1 MDESQ
6 IIFDEEEGVDPENIR
21 LARPS
26 HNELLKKLNWIKGP
40 ACVQI
45 EDEQYCFDPF
55 WFSGP
60 SILLEEDLK
69 ELDALWTF
77 IEVDMEHKITSH
89 IPSIRHVGGFPFSY
103 TLFYSTSTIDDLKSK
118 HFLRV
123 DFPLLGGYI
132 SYKSDASK
140 NEIGRVYKDNRKFF
154 EKSLS
159 DRGFKWQV
167 FWGYLK
173 NTIQYPNIIYFAK
186 DNKFLYAEDVYQG
199 KSDTHSIFFDYLDIF
214 TSPLNKR
221 NPNETI
227 NFIGN
232 VSKRK
237 TYEDFE
243 KTPKTSGDA
252 TKVYKEESVTR
263 SKSKSSYIVEVKQGD
278 IKILFEDISKEA
290 RILDSFEISALDL
303 KLIIRQPGLFKFHNR
318 CKEVT

>member
-1 MDESQ
+1 MDEGQ
-6 IIFDEEEGVDPENIR
+6 IIFDEEEGVDPEDIR

-89 IPSIRHVGGFPFSY
+89 IPSILHVGGFPFSY

-132 SYKSDASK
+132 SYKSGASK
-140 NEIGRVYKDNRKFF
+140 NEIGSVYKDNRKFF
-154 EKSLS
+154 EKLLY

-173 NTIQYPNIIYFAK
+173 DTIQYPNIIYFAN
-186 DNKFLYAEDVYQG
+186 DNKFLYAEDIYQG
-199 KSDTHSIFFDYLDIF
+199 ERDSHSIFFDYIDIF
-214 TSPLNKR
+214 TSPSNKR
-221 NPNETI
+221 NPSETI
-227 NFIGN
+227 EFIGN
-232 VSKRK
+232 DTKRE
-237 TYEDFE
+237 TY
-243 KTPKTSGDA
+243 T
-252 TKVYKEESVTR
+252 
-263 SKSKSSYIVEVKQGD
+263 VEVKLGD

-303 KLIIRQPGLFKFHNR
+303 RLIIRQPGLFKFHNR

>member
-6 IIFDEEEGVDPENIR
+6 ILFDEEEGVDPENIR

-26 HNELLKKLNWIKGP
+26 HNELFKKLNWIKGP

-55 WFSGP
+55 WLSGL
-60 SILLEEDLK
+60 SILSEDGLK
-69 ELDALWTF
+69 ELDALRAF
-77 IEVDMEHKITSH
+77 IEVDMEDKITSH
-89 IPSIRHVGGFPFSY
+89 IPSIRHVGGSPFSY

-118 HFLRV
+118 HLLRV

-132 SYKSDASK
+132 SYKSDISE
-140 NEIGRVYKDNRKFF
+140 NEIERVYRDNRKFF
-154 EKSLS
+154 EKSLY
-159 DRGFKWQV
+159 DGGFKWQV

-173 NTIQYPNIIYFAK
+173 DTIQNPNIIYFAK

-199 KSDTHSIFFDYLDIF
+199 KRDTHSIFFDYLDIF
-214 TSPLNKR
+214 TSHSNKR
-221 NPNETI
+221 NPNKTI

-237 TYEDFE
+237 TY
-243 KTPKTSGDA
+243 T
-252 TKVYKEESVTR
+252 
-263 SKSKSSYIVEVKQGD
+263 VEVKLGD

-290 RILDSFEISALDL
+290 RILDSFEKSALDL
-303 KLIIRQPGLFKFHNR
+303 RLIIRQPGLFKFHNR

>member
-6 IIFDEEEGVDPENIR
+6 IIFDEEEGVDPEDIR

-26 HNELLKKLNWIKGP
+26 HNELFKKLNWIKGP

-45 EDEQYCFDPF
+45 EDKQYCLDPF
-55 WFSGP
+55 WLSEL
-60 SILLEEDLK
+60 SILSEDGLK
-69 ELDALWTF
+69 ELDALRTF
-77 IEVDMEHKITSH
+77 IEEDMEDKMTSH

-132 SYKSDASK
+132 SYKSDVSK
-140 NEIGRVYKDNRKFF
+140 NEIERVYKDNRKFF
-154 EKSLS
+154 ERSLY

-173 NTIQYPNIIYFAK
+173 GTIQNPNIIYFAK

-199 KSDTHSIFFDYLDIF
+199 KRDSHSIFFDYIDIF
-214 TSPLNKR
+214 TCPPNKR
-221 NPNETI
+221 NPSETI
-227 NFIGN
+227 EFMRNL
-232 VSKRK
+232 SDKK
-237 TYEDFE
+237 
-243 KTPKTSGDA
+243 P
-252 TKVYKEESVTR
+252 
-263 SKSKSSYIVEVKQGD
+263 YIVKVKLGD
-278 IKILFEDISKEA
+278 IKILFEDVSTEEE
-290 RILDSFEISALDL
+290 RVLDSFEISALDIRL
-303 KLIIRQPGLFKFHNR
+303 NIRQPGLFKFHNR

>member
-6 IIFDEEEGVDPENIR
+6 IIFDEEEGVDSEDIR

-40 ACVQI
+40 TCVQI

-55 WFSGP
+55 WLS
-60 SILLEEDLK
+60 SLYILSEDDLK
-69 ELDALWTF
+69 ELDALRTF
-77 IEVDMEHKITSH
+77 IEVDMEDKMASH
-89 IPSIRHVGGFPFSY
+89 IPSIRHVGRFPFSY
-103 TLFYSTSTIDDLKSK
+103 TLFYSTSTIGDLKFK

-123 DFPLLGGYI
+123 DFPLWGGYI
-132 SYKSDASK
+132 SYKSGVSK
-140 NEIGRVYKDNRKFF
+140 NEIERVYKDNRKFF
-154 EKSLS
+154 EKSLY

-173 NTIQYPNIIYFAK
+173 DTIQYPNIIYFAEN
-186 DNKFLYAEDVYQG
+186 NKFLYAEDVYQG
-199 KSDTHSIFFDYLDIF
+199 KRDTRSIFFDYIDIF
-214 TSPLNKR
+214 TSPSNKR

-237 TYEDFE
+237 TY
-243 KTPKTSGDA
+243 T
-252 TKVYKEESVTR
+252 
-263 SKSKSSYIVEVKQGD
+263 VEVKLGD

-290 RILDSFEISALDL
+290 RILDSFEISAIDL
-303 KLIIRQPGLFKFHNR
+303 RLIIRQPSLFKFHNR
-318 CKEVT
+318 CKEAT

>member
-6 IIFDEEEGVDPENIR
+6 IIFDEEEGVDPEDIR

-40 ACVQI
+40 ACAQI

-55 WFSGP
+55 WLSEL
-60 SILLEEDLK
+60 SILSEDGLK
-69 ELDALWTF
+69 ELDALRAF
-77 IEVDMEHKITSH
+77 IEVDMEDKMTSH
-89 IPSIRHVGGFPFSY
+89 IPSIQHIGGFPFLY

-118 HFLRV
+118 RFLCV
-123 DFPLLGGYI
+123 DFPLWGGYI
-132 SYKSDASK
+132 SYKSDISE
-140 NEIGRVYKDNRKFF
+140 NEIGSVYKNNRKVF
-154 EKSLS
+154 ETYLYN
-159 DRGFKWQV
+159 RGFKWQV

-173 NTIQYPNIIYFAK
+173 DTIQNSNVIYFAK

-199 KSDTHSIFFDYLDIF
+199 KRDTHSIFFDYLDIF
-214 TSPLNKR
+214 TSPSNTR
-221 NPNETI
+221 NPNKTI

-237 TYEDFE
+237 TYTV
-243 KTPKTSGDA
+243 KVKLGD
-252 TKVYKEESVTR
+252 V
-263 SKSKSSYIVEVKQGD
+263 
-278 IKILFEDISKEA
+278 KILFEDISKEA

-303 KLIIRQPGLFKFHNR
+303 RLIIRQPGLFKFHNR